1 MSKDNC
7 GMTRRDFLMGTTGA
21 ALAGALAVP
30 LPCREARA
38 AKATLSRVVLVRD
51 RNALDGRRANP
62 KVVARMLDEGVSV
75 LLGARH
81 PSVAWSSLV
90 SADDTVGIKSNVWRF
105 LPTPPELEDALVERM
120 RGAGVPRRRI
130 SVDDR
135 GVLANR
141 IFRESTA
148 LINVRPMRTHHWA
161 GVGSCIKNYIMF
173 SHNPP
178 SWHDDSCSDLGG
190 LWELPVVRG
199 RTRINILVML
209 TPLFHGK
216 GPHHYNPKYTWDYQ
230 GLIVGTDPVAVD
242 TTGLRILQAKRRA
255 HFGSDEPFAVSPKH
269 IKVAAEKYGLGVAD
283 PARIEVE
290 VVGWKDGLLI

>member
-1 MSKDNC
+1 MGKKNC

-21 ALAGALAVP
+21 ALAGALALP
-30 LPCREARA
+30 LPRREARA
-38 AKATLSRVVLVRD
+38 EKTTLSRVVLVRD
-51 RNALDGRRANP
+51 RNALNGQRANP

-75 LLGARH
+75 LLGVRD
-81 PSVAWSSLV
+81 PSAAWSRLV
-90 SADDTVGIKSNVWRF
+90 SADDTVGIKSNEWRF
-105 LPTPPELEDALVERM
+105 LPTPPELEDTLVERM

-135 GVLANR
+135 GVLADR
-141 IFRESTA
+141 VFRESTA
-148 LINVRPMRTHHWA
+148 LVNVRPMRTHHWA

-173 SHNPP
+173 SHDPP

-199 RTRINILVML
+199 KTRINILVML

-216 GPHHYNPKYTWDYQ
+216 GPHHYNPKYTWDYR
-230 GLIVGTDPVAVD
+230 GLVIGTDPVAVD
-242 TTGLRILQAKRRA
+242 TVGLRILQAKRRV
-255 HFGSDEPFAVSPKH
+255 HFGSDEPFAVSPRH
-269 IKVAAEKYGLGVAD
+269 IKVASGKYGLGVAH
-283 PARIEVE
+283 PARIKVE